1 MAKYY
6 NGVHYTLDEV
16 NHQVILMDK
25 FQEQLLGTNK
35 FLKFKKLGGS
45 SISNILTPDRFN
57 SEFKAFCHI
66 ARISSSCFTKK
77 ICLCWSNFRA

>member
-6 NGVHYTLDEV
+6 NGIHYTLDEV

-35 FLKFKKLGGS
+35 FLKFKKPRRF
-45 SISNILTPDRFN
+45 INIKYFD
-57 SEFKAFCHI
+57 
-66 ARISSSCFTKK
+66 ARSF
-77 ICLCWSNFRA
+77 